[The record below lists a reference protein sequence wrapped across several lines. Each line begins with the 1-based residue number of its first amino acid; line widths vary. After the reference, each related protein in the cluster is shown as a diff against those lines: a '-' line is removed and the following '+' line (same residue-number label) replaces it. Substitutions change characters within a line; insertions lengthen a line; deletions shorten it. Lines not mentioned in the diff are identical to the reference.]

1 MRVVTVVSAALIL
14 TACSEDPVTRVVA
27 PSSTPAMRAAV
38 IAIVSGDNQEA
49 KAGQTLPEPLVVRVS
64 DERGRG
70 VEGVAVSFDV
80 GLLGGLNGKQAPG
93 ESRVTI
99 RTSVDGIAQVI
110 LEPYALGHISVTAHA
125 ENPSLPSVTFTARA
139 AGVVVEFRS
148 PNVVVGP
155 YAAFWGPCR
164 CTGSLNSVTVPVN
177 TPIEWTT
184 PDATPYS
191 ITSVSGPAGG
201 AAFDSGTLGRSS
213 RFQFVPTVAGAWEYE
228 DKVSGLRAT
237 LRAN

>member
-1 MRVVTVVSAALIL
+1 MRVVSVVSAAALIL
-14 TACSEDPVTRVVA
+14 TACSGDMATRVVA
-27 PSSTPAMRAAV
+27 PSSTSATRATV

-49 KAGQTLPEPLVVRVS
+49 KAGETLPEPLVIKVS
-64 DERGRG
+64 DERSRG

-80 GLLGGLNGKQAPG
+80 GRLGGLNGKQAPG
-93 ESRVTI
+93 EPRVMI
-99 RTSVDGIAQVI
+99 RTTVDGIAQVI
-110 LEPYALGHISVTAHA
+110 LEPYALGHISVTARA
-125 ENPSLPSVTFTARA
+125 ENTSLPSVTFTART

-148 PNVVVGP
+148 PDVVGP

-164 CTGSLNSVTVPVN
+164 CTDSLNAVTVPVN
-177 TPIEWTT
+177 TSIEWIT
-184 PDATPYS
+184 PDATPYT

-213 RFQFVPTVAGAWEYE
+213 RFRFVPSVPGTWEYQ

>member
-1 MRVVTVVSAALIL
+1 MRVVTVVSAAALIL
-14 TACSEDPVTRVVA
+14 TACSEDTVTRVVA

-38 IAIVSGDNQEA
+38 MAIVSGDNQDA

-64 DERGRG
+64 DERRRG

-110 LEPYALGHISVTAHA
+110 LEPFALGHISVTARA
-125 ENPSLPSVTFTARA
+125 ENTSLPSVIFTARA

-148 PNVVVGP
+148 PDVVGP

-164 CTGSLNSVTVPVN
+164 CTGSLNAVTVPVN
-177 TPIEWTT
+177 TPIEWTS
-184 PDATPYS
+184 PDATPYT
-191 ITSVSGPAGG
+191 ITSVSSPAGG

-213 RFQFVPTVAGAWEYE
+213 RFEFVPTVAGTWEYE
-228 DKVSGLRAT
+228 DKVSGLRAA

>member
-99 RTSVDGIAQVI
+99 RTSVRHRTGDPGAVHARSHLRDGTRRKPIIAI
-110 LEPYALGHISVTAHA
+110 GHIHG
-125 ENPSLPSVTFTARA
+125 RA

>member
-1 MRVVTVVSAALIL
+1 MRVVSVVSAAALLL
-14 TACSEDPVTRVVA
+14 TACSEDPATRVVA
-27 PSSTPAMRAAV
+27 PSSTPATRASV

-49 KAGQTLPEPLVVRVS
+49 KAGETLPKPLVIRIT

-80 GLLGGLNGKQAPG
+80 GRLGGLNGKQAPG

-99 RTSVDGIAQVI
+99 RTSVDGIAEVI
-110 LEPYALGHISVTAHA
+110 LEPYALGQISVTARA
-125 ENPSLPSVTFTARA
+125 ENTSLPAVAFTARA

-148 PNVVVGP
+148 PDVVGP

-164 CTGSLNSVTVPVN
+164 CADSLNAVTVPVN
-177 TPIEWTT
+177 TPIEWIT
-184 PDATPYS
+184 PDATPYT
-191 ITSVSGPAGG
+191 ITSVSGPAEG
-201 AAFDSGTLGRSS
+201 AAFDSGTLGRSG
-213 RFQFVPTVAGAWEYE
+213 RFRFVPTVPGTWEYK

-237 LRAN
+237 LKAN

>member
-1 MRVVTVVSAALIL
+1 MRVVSVVSAATLIL
-14 TACSEDPVTRVVA
+14 TACSGDTETRVVA
-27 PSSTPAMRAAV
+27 PSSTPATRATV

-49 KAGQTLPEPLVVRVS
+49 KAGETLREPLVIRVT

-70 VEGVAVSFDV
+70 VEGVAVTFDV
-80 GLLGGLNGKQAPG
+80 GRLGGLNGKQAPG
-93 ESRVTI
+93 EARVTI
-99 RTSVDGIAQVI
+99 RTSIDGVAQVM
-110 LEPYALGHISVTAHA
+110 LEPYALGHISVTARA
-125 ENPSLPSVTFTARA
+125 ENTSLPSVTFTTRA

-148 PNVVVGP
+148 PNVAGP

-164 CTGSLNSVTVPVN
+164 CTGSLNAVTVPVN

-184 PDATPYS
+184 PDATPYT
-191 ITSVSGPAGG
+191 ITSVSSPAGG
-201 AAFDSGTLGRSS
+201 AAFDSGTLGGSS
-213 RFQFVPTVAGAWEYE
+213 RFQFVPTVPGTWEYE